1 MRAVALC
8 LLAAAAMWP
17 RPRWLGGSL
26 AVAAAAAL
34 VWSTWSASF
43 QHRGNAWAVAVVMVL
58 VPVLWWAMPRV
69 QQRLSA
75 IGGAWGLLLG
85 AAVAIY
91 GCVPETDQMREVA
104 VVLCAGCL
112 AETARRRPLPQ
123 PALAAASGLV
133 AWSAIYGATG
143 RPSALV
149 GGLFALLAPAAVAVV
164 PARRPWVPWTIGVM
178 WSGAAVTVARTGG
191 IATSLSEALVWAVAI
206 GLLAGLATT
215 VVYFLFDG
223 PASSRSAG

>member
-1 MRAVALC
+1 
-8 LLAAAAMWP
+8 MWP

-26 AVAAAAAL
+26 AVAAAAGL

-43 QHRGNAWAVAVVMVL
+43 QHRDNAWAVAVVMVL

-75 IGGAWGLLLG
+75 VGGAWGLLLG

-133 AWSAIYGATG
+133 AWSALYGATG

-149 GGLFALLAPAAVAVV
+149 GGLFALLAPVAVAVV
-164 PARRPWVPWTIGVM
+164 PARRRWVPWTIGVV

-191 IATSLSEALVWAVAI
+191 IATTLSAAVAWAAA
-206 GLLAGLATT
+206 AGAIACIATIAVY
-215 VVYFLFDG
+215 VVSDG
-223 PASSRSAG
+223 PASTRSAG